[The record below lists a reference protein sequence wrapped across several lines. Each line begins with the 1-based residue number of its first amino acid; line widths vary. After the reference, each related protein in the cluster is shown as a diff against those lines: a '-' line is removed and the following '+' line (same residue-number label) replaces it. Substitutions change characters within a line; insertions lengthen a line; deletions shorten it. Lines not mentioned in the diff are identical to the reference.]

1 MATQKGGYTPSLEKF
16 LDSLKSRPVQA
27 SVELLISLLK
37 RRQIKG
43 SEACATAT
51 AHILLQVVARD
62 KWTNV
67 DQLLG
72 RIQLVGRKLVT
83 AQPHELATGNIVRRV
98 LGLIRDEAS
107 EERNDATTDSPR
119 PASPSPSPSASASVP
134 APSHASSPPKPARP
148 PTLASIGSFARTQS
162 MFNLLS
168 DPNLFPPTGS
178 NASTPGQVSGA
189 STPILNPQA
198 TNVSALRSEVIDGI
212 QEIMDEIKM
221 VDEQVQTYADIFI
234 HPGDYILVY
243 QPSRTVQKFLTR
255 AALKRK
261 FTVFLAI
268 DPSSATSS
276 EALYASLLKSMA
288 SNGSSVITVLNA
300 GLMAYMSRVD
310 KVILGARAITAQGG
324 VIVDSGGAAIA
335 RAARERRRTVI
346 VLGGVYKLSPESKL
360 LSESR
365 VEWGDP
371 SKYVSFADGS
381 LVSHVRVKNAV
392 SEFLPADQ
400 VDTYITNLGAHAQEN
415 LHTIIADHYKEEDIN
430 FDLYGKAQRISGGE
444 IE

>member
-1 MATQKGGYTPSLEKF
+1 MSTQKGAYTPSLEKF

-43 SEACATAT
+43 AEACATAT
-51 AHILLQVVARD
+51 AHILLQAVARD

-72 RIQLVGRKLVT
+72 RIQLIGRKLVA
-83 AQPHELATGNIVRRV
+83 AQPHELAIGNIVRRV

-107 EERNDATTDSPR
+107 EDRNDASTDSPR
-119 PASPSPSPSASASVP
+119 PASPPVP
-134 APSHASSPPKPARP
+134 APSHTSSPPKPTRP
-148 PTLASIGSFARTQS
+148 PNLGLIGSFARTQS

-168 DPNLFPPTGS
+168 DPNVFPSPGS

-198 TNVSALRSEVIDGI
+198 TNISALRSEVIDGI

-261 FTVFLAI
+261 FTVLLVV
-268 DPSSATSS
+268 DPSSAIGSDS
-276 EALYASLLKSMA
+276 QYASLLKSMA
-288 SNGSSVITVLNA
+288 SNGSSVITILNA

-324 VIVDSGGAAIA
+324 VIVDSGAAAIA
-335 RAARERRRTVI
+335 RAARERRRTVL

-360 LSESR
+360 LSESQ

-371 SKYVSFADGS
+371 SKYVNFADGS
-381 LVSHVRVKNAV
+381 LVSNVKVKNAV

-430 FDLYGKAQRISGGE
+430 FDLYGRA
-444 IE
+444 

>member
-1 MATQKGGYTPSLEKF
+1 MAAPKGGYTPSLEKF
-16 LDSLKSRPVQA
+16 LDTLKSRPVEA

-83 AQPHELATGNIVRRV
+83 AQPHELVIGNVVRRV

-107 EERNDATTDSPR
+107 ESRNDATVDSPGT
-119 PASPSPSPSASASVP
+119 ASPSVP
-134 APSHASSPPKPARP
+134 ALSHASPPPKPVRP
-148 PTLASIGSFARTQS
+148 AALPALGSFARTQS

-168 DPNLFPPTGS
+168 DPNVFPSVGS

-189 STPILNPQA
+189 STPSMNPQA

-221 VDEQVQTYADIFI
+221 VDEQVQSYADRE
-234 HPGDYILVY
+234 PLQRG
-243 QPSRTVQKFLTR
+243 
-255 AALKRK
+255 K
-261 FTVFLAI
+261 FTVLLVV
-268 DPSSATSS
+268 DPPSAMGLD
-276 EALYASLLKSMA
+276 APYASLVKLLG
-288 SNGSSVITVLNA
+288 SNGSSVVTVLNA

-310 KVILGARAITAQGG
+310 KVILGAHAITAQGG
-324 VIVDSGGAAIA
+324 VVVDSGAAAIA

-346 VLGGVYKLSPESKL
+346 VLGGVYKLSPENKL
-360 LSESR
+360 LSESQ

-371 SKYVSFADGS
+371 SKYANFADGS
-381 LVSHVRVKNAV
+381 VVSHVKVQNAA
-392 SEFLPADQ
+392 SEFLAADQ
-400 VDTYITNLGAHAQEN
+400 IDTYITNLGAHAQDN

-430 FDLYGKAQRISGGE
+430 FDLYGRAHR
-444 IE
+444 

>member
-1 MATQKGGYTPSLEKF
+1 MSTQRGGYTPSLEKF
-16 LDSLKSRPVQA
+16 LDGLKSRPVQA
-27 SVELLISLLK
+27 SVELLVSLLK

-51 AHILLQVVARD
+51 AHILLQIVARD
-62 KWTNV
+62 KWINV

-72 RIQLVGRKLVT
+72 RIQLIGRKLVA

-107 EERNDATTDSPR
+107 EDRNDATTDSPR
-119 PASPSPSPSASASVP
+119 PASPPLPVPSQ
-134 APSHASSPPKPARP
+134 ASSPQKPVRP
-148 PTLASIGSFARTQS
+148 PPLATIGSFARTQS

-168 DPNLFPPTGS
+168 DPNVFPSTGS

-234 HPGDYILVY
+234 HTGDYILVY
-243 QPSRTVQKFLTR
+243 QPSRTVQKFLAR
-255 AALKRK
+255 AASKRK
-261 FTVFLAI
+261 FTVFLVV
-268 DPSSATSS
+268 DPSLATD
-276 EALYASLLKSMA
+276 ADNQYASLLKSMA
-288 SNGSSVITVLNA
+288 SSGSNVITILNA

-324 VIVDSGGAAIA
+324 VVVDAGAAAIA
-335 RAARERRRTVI
+335 RAARERRRSVI
-346 VLGGVYKLSPESKL
+346 VLGGVYKLSPECKL
-360 LSESR
+360 LPESQI
-365 VEWGDP
+365 EWGDP

-381 LVSHVRVKNAV
+381 LVSHVKVKSAV
-392 SEFLPADQ
+392 SEFLPADH

-415 LHTIIADHYKEEDIN
+415 LHTIITDHYKEEDIK
-430 FDLYGKAQRISGGE
+430 FELYGKAQR
-444 IE
+444 

>member
-1 MATQKGGYTPSLEKF
+1 MAAPFVKGGYTPSLEKF
-16 LDSLKSRPVQA
+16 LDTLKRRPVEA

-72 RIQLVGRKLVT
+72 RIQLIGRKLVT
-83 AQPHELATGNIVRRV
+83 AQPHELVIGNVVRRV

-107 EERNDATTDSPR
+107 EDRNDATVDSPGT
-119 PASPSPSPSASASVP
+119 ASPSAP
-134 APSHASSPPKPARP
+134 APLSHASPPPKPIRP
-148 PTLASIGSFARTQS
+148 TTLPALGSFARTQS

-168 DPNLFPPTGS
+168 DPNVFSSVGS

-189 STPILNPQA
+189 STPGLNPQA

-221 VDEQVQTYADIFI
+221 VDEQVQSYADIFI
-234 HPGDYILVY
+234 HPGDYIMVH

-255 AALKRK
+255 AASKRK
-261 FTVFLAI
+261 FTVLLVV
-268 DPSSATSS
+268 DPPSVMASDAP
-276 EALYASLLKSMA
+276 YASLVKSLA
-288 SNGSSVITVLNA
+288 SSGSSVITVLNA

-324 VIVDSGGAAIA
+324 VVVDSGAAAIA

-360 LSESR
+360 STESQ

-371 SKYVSFADGS
+371 SKYASFADGS
-381 LVSHVRVKNAV
+381 MVSHVKVQNAA
-392 SEFLPADQ
+392 SEFLAADQ
-400 VDTYITNLGAHAQEN
+400 IDTYITNLGAHAQDN

-430 FDLYGKAQRISGGE
+430 FDLYGRAHR
-444 IE
+444 

>member
-1 MATQKGGYTPSLEKF
+1 MSTQRGGYTPSLEKF

-27 SVELLISLLK
+27 SVELLISLLR

-43 SEACATAT
+43 AEASATAT

-62 KWTNV
+62 KWANV

-72 RIQLVGRKLVT
+72 RIQLIGRKLVA
-83 AQPHELATGNIVRRV
+83 AQPHELAIGNIVRRV
-98 LGLIRDEAS
+98 LGLIRDEA
-107 EERNDATTDSPR
+107 EEDRNDASTDSPR
-119 PASPSPSPSASASVP
+119 PASPPVP
-134 APSHASSPPKPARP
+134 APSHASSPPKPVRP
-148 PTLASIGSFARTQS
+148 PNLSSLGSFARTQS

-168 DPNLFPPTGS
+168 DPNVFPPTGS
-178 NASTPGQVSGA
+178 NASTPGQLSGA
-189 STPILNPQA
+189 STPILNPQP

-221 VDEQVQTYADIFI
+221 VDEQVQAYADIFI

-255 AALKRK
+255 AAAKRK
-261 FTVFLAI
+261 FTVFLVV
-268 DPSSATSS
+268 DPSSAATGPDSQ
-276 EALYASLLKSMA
+276 YASLVKSMV
-288 SNGSSVITVLNA
+288 SNGSSIITVLNA

-324 VIVDSGGAAIA
+324 VIVDAGAAAIA

-360 LSESR
+360 LPESQI
-365 VEWGDP
+365 EWGDA
-371 SKYVSFADGS
+371 SKHVNFTKGD
-381 LVSHVRVKNAV
+381 LVSPVKVKNAV

-430 FDLYGKAQRISGGE
+430 FDLYGRVQR
-444 IE
+444 

>member
-72 RIQLVGRKLVT
+72 RIQLIGRKLVA
-83 AQPHELATGNIVRRV
+83 AQPHELAVGNIVRRV

-107 EERNDATTDSPR
+107 EERNDATADSPR
-119 PASPSPSPSASASVP
+119 PASPSVP
-134 APSHASSPPKPARP
+134 AVSHASSPSKPVRP
-148 PTLASIGSFARTQS
+148 PLLTSIGGSFARTQS

-168 DPNLFPPTGS
+168 DPNVILSTGS

-189 STPILNPQA
+189 STPILNTQA
-198 TNVSALRSEVIDGI
+198 TNVSSLRSEVIDGI

-255 AALKRK
+255 AASKRK
-261 FTVFLAI
+261 FTVFLVV
-268 DPSSATSS
+268 DPSAATTS
-276 EALYASLLKSMA
+276 EGQYASLLKSMA
-288 SNGSSVITVLNA
+288 SNGSSVITILNA

-310 KVILGARAITAQGG
+310 KVILGARAITAQGS
-324 VIVDSGGAAIA
+324 VVVDSGAAAIA

-346 VLGGVYKLSPESKL
+346 VLGGVYKLSSESKL
-360 LSESR
+360 LSESQ

-381 LVSHVRVKNAV
+381 LVSQVRVKNAV

-430 FDLYGKAQRISGGE
+430 FDLYGKAQR
-444 IE
+444 

>member
-1 MATQKGGYTPSLEKF
+1 MSTQRGGYTPSLEKF

-27 SVELLISLLK
+27 SVELLISLLR

-43 SEACATAT
+43 AEASATAT

-72 RIQLVGRKLVT
+72 RIQLIGRKLVA
-83 AQPHELATGNIVRRV
+83 AQPHELAIGNIVRRV
-98 LGLIRDEAS
+98 LGLIRDEA
-107 EERNDATTDSPR
+107 EEDRNDASTGSPR
-119 PASPSPSPSASASVP
+119 PASPPVP
-134 APSHASSPPKPARP
+134 TPSHASPPPKPARP
-148 PTLASIGSFARTQS
+148 SNLSSIGSFARTQS

-168 DPNLFPPTGS
+168 DPNVFPPTGS
-178 NASTPGQVSGA
+178 NASTPGQLSGA
-189 STPILNPQA
+189 STPILNPQP

-255 AALKRK
+255 AAVKRK
-261 FTVFLAI
+261 FTVFLVV
-268 DPSSATSS
+268 DPSSVTSS
-276 EALYASLLKSMA
+276 DGQYASLLKSMA

-324 VIVDSGGAAIA
+324 VIVDSGAAAIA

-346 VLGGVYKLSPESKL
+346 ILGGVYKLSPESKL
-360 LSESR
+360 LSESQIK
-365 VEWGDP
+365 WSDA
-371 SKYVSFADGS
+371 SKYVSFARGD
-381 LVSHVRVKNAV
+381 LVSPVKVKNAE

-430 FDLYGKAQRISGGE
+430 FDLYGRV
-444 IE
+444 